1 MPNKKFPFWASLL
14 ALCLVSF
21 AAFGADNAASLTS
34 SLLRLTFHLPS
45 MFEGRGHHKAAF
57 LVFATPADV
66 RSPSESIERYK
77 ILRQTGVTIDG
88 FYLEAE
94 HTGLNPETSRGFVT
108 LAEQNGFRVLVR
120 PPSLSTDS
128 VKSWNSLG
136 HSGLVIPLADNEDT
150 IDAGFAANYY
160 KAGRP
165 IGYEADTRLL
175 TSGAPADL
183 AAIDSQRTL
192 AFMFESYKA
201 AKNIEALVARAVNR
215 AEKFKINPKHIAFW
229 LGPYDMAAS
238 VRLEKPEWEPE
249 RVTEFV
255 DKKRDQMAE
264 AATKAGLTMAGHVR
278 DGEAALKRIKQG
290 WTALTIDGMASEN
303 LFDGRSVRERFGPEA
318 KGFLEA
324 VTQPRFFTGA
334 EQKAVLELLGKIT
347 AELGCGTAFNAGKAS
362 FPQPPKK

>member
-57 LVFATPADV
+57 LVFATPVDV
-66 RSPSESIERYK
+66 RSPSESIERSK

-136 HSGLVIPLADNEDT
+136 HSEATQGSLVQGASNRVGKALVQHPSVKAV
-150 IDAGFAANYY
+150 GFTGSFRGG
-160 KAGRP
+160 KALFD
-165 IGYEADTRLL
+165 I
-175 TSGAPADL
+175 
-183 AAIDSQRTL
+183 
-192 AFMFESYKA
+192 A
-201 AKNIEALVARAVNR
+201 AKRPEPIPVYAEMGSTNPVFFLPNIL
-215 AEKFKINPKHIAFW
+215 
-229 LGPYDMAAS
+229 
-238 VRLEKPEWEPE
+238 
-249 RVTEFV
+249 
-255 DKKRDQMAE
+255 
-264 AATKAGLTMAGHVR
+264 
-278 DGEAALKRIKQG
+278 
-290 WTALTIDGMASEN
+290 
-303 LFDGRSVRERFGPEA
+303 
-318 KGFLEA
+318 
-324 VTQPRFFTGA
+324 
-334 EQKAVLELLGKIT
+334 
-347 AELGCGTAFNAGKAS
+347 
-362 FPQPPKK
+362 